1 MKSLIYHV
9 NKEKEITMKTF
20 GRILTAMVTPFNDD
34 FSINY
39 DAAANLAKYL
49 VANGSDGLVVAGSTG
64 ESATLDKEEKLKL
77 FATVLDAVG
86 DKATVIAG
94 TGSNDTMASI
104 KLTQAAEKLGVHG
117 AMLVGP
123 YYNKPPQEGFY
134 QHFKAI
140 ADNTNLPLIIYN
152 VPGRT
157 SSNILPGTIARLAE
171 IKNIV
176 AVKEASGNL
185 EQVAEIIRTTPS
197 DFMVYSGDD
206 SLTLPILAV
215 GGVGI
220 ISVAAHIV
228 GNRMQEMIA
237 AFISNDLAK
246 AQAIHSELLP
256 FYRMMFITTNP
267 IPVKTAVNLIGQN
280 GGCFRLPL
288 VPPTAIELE
297 QIKTYLH
304 KMNRI

>member
-9 NKEKEITMKTF
+9 NKEKSSTMNTF

-34 FSINY
+34 FSVNY

-49 VANGSDGLVVAGSTG
+49 VENGSNGLVVAGSTG
-64 ESATLDKEEKLKL
+64 ESATLSVEEKLKL
-77 FATVLDAVG
+77 FAVVLDAVG

-94 TGSNDTMASI
+94 TGSNDTMASL
-104 KLTQAAEKLGVHG
+104 KLTQAAENLGVHG

-123 YYNKPPQEGFY
+123 YYNKPPQEGYY

-171 IKNIV
+171 LKNIV

-185 EQVAEIIRTTPS
+185 EQVAEIVRTTPK

-206 SLTLPILAV
+206 SLTLPILSV

-228 GNRMQEMIA
+228 GNHMQEMIL
-237 AFISNDLAK
+237 AFTNNDLAK
-246 AQAIHSELLP
+246 AQAIQAELLP
-256 FYRMMFITTNP
+256 FFRLMFITTNP
-267 IPVKTAVNLIGQN
+267 IPIKTAVNLIGQN
-280 GGCFRLPL
+280 GGSFRLPL
-288 VPPTAIELE
+288 IPPTSNELE
-297 QIKTYLH
+297 QIKNGMH
-304 KMNRI
+304 KMHLL

>member
-1 MKSLIYHV
+1 M
-9 NKEKEITMKTF
+9 NTF
-20 GRILTAMVTPFNDD
+20 GRVLTAMVTPFNDD
-34 FSINY
+34 YSINY
-39 DAAANLAKYL
+39 DAAADLAKHL
-49 VANGSDGLVVAGSTG
+49 IANGSNGLVVAGSTG
-64 ESATLDKEEKLKL
+64 ESATLSVEEKLKL
-77 FATVLDAVG
+77 FAIVLDAVG

-94 TGSNDTMASI
+94 TGSNDTMASL

-123 YYNKPPQEGFY
+123 YYNKPPQEGYY
-134 QHFKAI
+134 QHFKTV
-140 ADNTNLPLIIYN
+140 ADGTNLPLIIYN

-171 IKNIV
+171 FKNIV

-185 EQVAEIIRTTPS
+185 EQVAEIIRTTPN

-206 SLTLPILAV
+206 SLTLPILSV

-228 GNRMQEMIA
+228 GNRMQEMIS
-237 AFISNDLAK
+237 AFANNDLAK

-256 FYRMMFITTNP
+256 FFRLMFITTNP
-267 IPVKTAVNLIGQN
+267 IPIKTAVNLIGQN
-280 GGCFRLPL
+280 GGSFRLPL
-288 VPPTAIELE
+288 IPPTSNELE
-297 QIKTYLH
+297 QIKDGMH
-304 KMNRI
+304 KMHLL

>member
-1 MKSLIYHV
+1 MKNL
-9 NKEKEITMKTF
+9 
-20 GRILTAMVTPFNDD
+20 GRILTAMVTPFHDD
-34 FSINY
+34 LSVNY
-39 DAAANLAKYL
+39 DAAADLAKYL
-49 VANGSDGLVVAGSTG
+49 VANGSNGLVVTGSTG
-64 ESATLDKEEKLKL
+64 EAATLNYDEKLKL
-77 FATVLDAVG
+77 YSTVLDAVG

-94 TGSNDTMASI
+94 TGSNDTRASI
-104 KLTQAAEKLGVHG
+104 ELTQAAEKLGVHG

-140 ADNTNLPLIIYN
+140 AQITDLPLIIYN

-157 SSNILPGTIARLAE
+157 ASNILPSTVARLAE

-176 AVKEASGNL
+176 AIKEASGNL
-185 EQVAEIIRTTPS
+185 EQVSEIIRSTPK
-197 DFMVYSGDD
+197 DFLVYSGDD

-237 AFISNDLAK
+237 AFVENDLVK
-246 AQAIHSELLP
+246 AQSIQSELLP
-256 FYRMMFITTNP
+256 FFRMMFITTNP
-267 IPVKTAVNLIGQN
+267 IPVKTAVNILGLN
-280 GGCFRLPL
+280 GGPLRLPL
-288 VPPTAIELE
+288 IPPTTSEFE
-297 QIKTYLH
+297 QVKNLMQ
-304 KMNRI
+304 KMNII